1 MAPKSCAKVS
11 GLAPQAD
18 TGDGNGLATEDAD
31 PGSMSGANDEFA
43 DFKL

>member
-1 MAPKSCAKVS
+1 MIGQVDVKK
-11 GLAPQAD
+11 D

-31 PGSMSGANDEFA
+31 PGSMSGASDEFA

>member
-1 MAPKSCAKVS
+1 VIGQIEVKK
-11 GLAPQAD
+11 D
-18 TGDGNGLATEDAD
+18 TGDGNVLATEDAD